1 MNTTI
6 DDLDTGDIILFCGGS
21 ESWLSWLTSIIK
33 YSTHSNYTHI
43 GFIIK
48 DPNFLAKPLEGTYVW
63 ESGWEAKPDP
73 QDNKIKLGVQI
84 TDINQM
90 LEEYKGEKIIIRKFI
105 GDRNKFFSYKNLQEV
120 HQIVYNKPY
129 DTHIIDWLLA
139 FFRKDLKKQNTDRFW
154 CSAFVGFI
162 YTKCGV
168 LKDDTDWSV
177 LYPSDFSL
185 DGENLNFVN
194 GCSLENCETRIF

>member
-1 MNTTI
+1 MNSTI
-6 DDLDTGDIILFCGGS
+6 DNLDTGDIILFCGGS

-43 GFIIK
+43 GVILK
-48 DPNFLAKPLEGTYVW
+48 NPNFLAKPLEGTFIW
-63 ESGWEAKPDP
+63 ESGWEGIPDP

-84 TDINQM
+84 TNIKQM
-90 LEEYKGEKIIIRKFI
+90 LEEYNGEKIIIRKFV
-105 GDRNKFFSYKNLQEV
+105 GDRNKHFCSKNLQEI
-120 HQIVYNKPY
+120 HKIVYNKPY

-194 GCSLENCETRIF
+194 GCSLENSETRIV